1 MSDTHRWIRT
11 ARCEDIPLR
20 EARSVRLGGR
30 DIAIF
35 NLGDRFL
42 AVDNRCPHKGGP
54 LSEGIISGA
63 TVVCPLHARK
73 VNLETGNVLN
83 SPAAPQCIETFR
95 TRVEDGVVLLELPIQ
110 SAANR
115 EMPGVCIEEGGE
127 THGLDQINL

>member
-1 MSDTHRWIRT
+1 
-11 ARCEDIPLR
+11 
-20 EARSVRLGGR
+20 
-30 DIAIF
+30 
-35 NLGDRFL
+35 
-42 AVDNRCPHKGGP
+42 
-54 LSEGIISGA
+54 
-63 TVVCPLHARK
+63 

-127 THGLDQINL
+127 THGLDQINLRMDGFDYLNDWGIASACARTARRDVEMDYVNPKELMQEVVAVAKRKSELGIGTC